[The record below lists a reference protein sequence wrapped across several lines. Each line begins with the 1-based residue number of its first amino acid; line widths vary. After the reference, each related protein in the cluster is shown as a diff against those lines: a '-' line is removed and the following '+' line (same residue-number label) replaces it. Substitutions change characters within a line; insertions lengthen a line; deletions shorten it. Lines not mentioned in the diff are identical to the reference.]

1 MNGKQ
6 VFGLTMPLVTKAD
19 GTKFGKTE
27 SGTIWLDPARTSPYA
42 FYQYWLGTA
51 DVDVYK
57 FLKYFTF
64 LEVAEIDALQ
74 QADTLRQ
81 GKPEAQ
87 YVLAKEVT
95 RLVHG
100 EEGLAGAERISAA
113 LFSGS
118 IEALSEDDVLQL
130 RQDGLPAS
138 TLGRE
143 DFPDTL
149 TQLLVDAGMAASG
162 KQVKDALG
170 RDAVTVNNYPVG
182 WAQNTAIAACFDPS
196 RALFGRFFLVR
207 LGKKKYHLFDIG

>member
-1 MNGKQ
+1 
-6 VFGLTMPLVTKAD
+6 
-19 GTKFGKTE
+19 
-27 SGTIWLDPARTSPYA
+27 
-42 FYQYWLGTA
+42 
-51 DVDVYK
+51 
-57 FLKYFTF
+57 
-64 LEVAEIDALQ
+64 
-74 QADTLRQ
+74 
-81 GKPEAQ
+81 
-87 YVLAKEVT
+87 VLAKEVT

-138 TLGRE
+138 TLGRV

-170 RDAVTVNNYPVG
+170 RDAVTVNNHPVG

-207 LGKKKYHLFDIG
+207 LGKKKYHLFEIG